1 MKVSDY
7 IVKFLVEKNI
17 TDVFG
22 YPGGMVTHLMDSL
35 DKYKGQINAHANYHE
50 QASAFSACGYA
61 QIALK
66 PGVAYATSGPGAA
79 NLITGICNAYFDSI
93 PTIFIS
99 GQVNTYE
106 LKNELEVR
114 QKGFQETDI
123 ISIIKSVTKYAICV
137 KNEKDIKYELEK
149 AYYFANQGRKGPVV
163 LDIPM
168 NIQRAEVNV
177 EELRPFIH
185 TVEKKN
191 SKKKNFEILIS
202 QISKSKRPCILI
214 GSGIRNSG
222 MTEEFRKL
230 CSGLGIPTVCSMVAI
245 DTLPTEFI
253 YNFGFIGAYGNRIG
267 NFILA
272 KSDLIIALGTRM
284 DIRQVG
290 SKVENFAQK
299 ATLIRIDIDKNE
311 LENKIKNDEI
321 QINMNLSEFIPYLN
335 KNIEMNIK
343 DRFIIWNSICN
354 KIKGLLED
362 IDIQNAN
369 RIIKKISE
377 NALDDSIITTD
388 VGQNQVWVAQS
399 FIIKG
404 KQRMLFSGGH
414 GAMGYSLPAAI
425 GAYYASKKQVICFN
439 GDGGIQMNIQ
449 ELQFIVRENI
459 PIKIVVLNNSS
470 LGMIRHFQEMYFNS
484 NYMQTQSEKGYT
496 VPNFEKLS
504 YAYGLVYKKIINI
517 DDISNIKFNDNIPTI
532 IEVVLENKT
541 YLYPKLAMNKL
552 NQDQEPSLERELY
565 NYIMKL

>member
-7 IVKFLVEKNI
+7 IVKFLIEKNI

-35 DKYKGQINAHANYHE
+35 DKYKIQINAHVNYNE
-50 QASAFSACGYA
+50 QAAAFSACGYA

-66 PGVAYATSGPGAA
+66 SGVAYATSGPGAT

-93 PTIFIS
+93 PTIFIT

-106 LKNELEVR
+106 MKNELGVR
-114 QKGFQETDI
+114 QRGFQETDI
-123 ISIIKSVTKYAICV
+123 ISIIKSVTKYAVCV
-137 KNEKDIKYELEK
+137 KNEKDIKYELGK
-149 AYYFANQGRKGPVV
+149 AYYIANQGRKGPVL

-168 NIQRAEVNV
+168 NIQRAEVSV
-177 EELRPFIH
+177 EELSQFIPNIDM
-185 TVEKKN
+185 KN
-191 SKKKNFEILIS
+191 SKKRNYEILMN
-202 QISKSKRPCILI
+202 QINKSKRPCILV
-214 GSGIRNSG
+214 GSGVRNSG

-230 CSGLGIPTVCSMVAI
+230 CNVLGIPTICSMISI
-245 DTLPTEFI
+245 DTLPTECI
-253 YNFGFIGAYGNRIG
+253 YNFGFVGSYGNRCS

-290 SKVENFAQK
+290 SKVENFAQN
-299 ATLIRIDIDKNE
+299 ATLVRIDIDENE
-311 LENKIKNDEI
+311 LKNKIKNDEI
-321 QINMNLSEFIPYLN
+321 QINMDLSRFIPYLN
-335 KNIEMNIK
+335 KNIEANIK
-343 DRFIIWNSICN
+343 DRFIIWNSTCN
-354 KIKGLLED
+354 KIKEILDEV
-362 IDIQNAN
+362 DIQNAN

-377 NALDDSIITTD
+377 NVLEDSIITTD
-388 VGQNQVWVAQS
+388 VGQNQVWAAQS
-399 FIIKG
+399 FIIKD

-449 ELQFIVRENI
+449 EIQFIVRENI

-470 LGMIRHFQEMYFNS
+470 LGMIRQFQEMYFNS
-484 NYMQTQSEKGYT
+484 NYVQTQSEKGYT
-496 VPNFEKLS
+496 VPNFQKLA
-504 YAYGLVYKKIINI
+504 YAYGLGYEKII
-517 DDISNIKFNDNIPTI
+517 DIEDVSSIKFNDGIPAI
-532 IEVVLENKT
+532 IEVVLETET